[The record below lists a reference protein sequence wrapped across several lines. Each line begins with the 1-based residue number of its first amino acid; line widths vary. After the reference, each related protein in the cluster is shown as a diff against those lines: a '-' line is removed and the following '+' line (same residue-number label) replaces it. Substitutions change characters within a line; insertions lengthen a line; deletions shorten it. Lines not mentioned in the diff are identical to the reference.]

1 MMMEFLCRKVTVVD
15 LTEDLYARIL
25 PRDYVAGTECDPFN
39 CTAANAIKRKPG
51 VAAVK
56 VLNAVSF
63 VVFDDSPEVAVRYW
77 NYGAHSSRKT
87 VKRHDNKKLA
97 ISDGGLD
104 IRLKPPTSTNRLL
117 RSMNKADAKNSEH
130 KKTNWLQGGQRNVQ
144 GECRPKNTGQ
154 VCRASG
160 RSGDL
165 RNSGDTTRTNKEM
178 IYVSNQPRG
187 PSR

>member
-1 MMMEFLCRKVTVVD
+1 MMMEFLGRKVTVVD
-15 LTEDLYARIL
+15 STEDLYAKIL

-77 NYGAHSSRKT
+77 NYGAHLSAEKI

-97 ISDGGLD
+97 IPDGGLD

-117 RSMNKADAKNSEH
+117 RSMNKADAKKQRTQKNESAARRA
-130 KKTNWLQGGQRNVQ
+130 KKRARGVP
-144 GECRPKNTGQ
+144 PKKYRTSLSGI
-154 VCRASG
+154 RASFIPAI
-160 RSGDL
+160 SAIL
-165 RNSGDTTRTNKEM
+165 ATPPAPIKK
-178 IYVSNQPRG
+178 
-187 PSR
+187 